1 MLNVFSGVGV
11 LSSDPRICKTTMN
24 KEFARFTVEIER
36 SPNQDGKKGYDRIN
50 CSAWNKALE
59 KVKYIESG
67 DLIAFSGSV
76 RTYAH
81 KDGETWVNEW
91 TVDVNNVDILKRSF
105 ETDQMD
111 RGPAA
116 PDVQLPFDIC
126 GGQY

>member
-1 MLNVFSGVGV
+1 MMNIFSGVGV
-11 LSSDPRICKTTMN
+11 LSSDPRICRTTLN

-50 CSAWNKALE
+50 CSAWNKAFE
-59 KVKYIESG
+59 KSKYLESG

-91 TVDVNNVDILKRSF
+91 TVDVNNIDILKKSF
-105 ETDQMD
+105 EQDHGEQV
-111 RGPAA
+111 PAA
-116 PDVQLPFDIC
+116 DGGQLPFDIC